1 MSAIAQITNRCV
13 SVASVSRK
21 TQTKRVASPVRS
33 RFPRRSFLY
42 FWLIIV
48 DVGGGEIK
56 CRGAVCFI
64 HHRRRLLSVVV
75 YVAWTKRIWIRAKE
89 VFVRENVHGCARSR
103 GRMRVTRS
111 RGGYRFPRTPHKIIS
126 LGSDLCFERRICFF
140 FLFSWRAE
148 RIGLF
153 SSLKP
158 LNIIYFKRWPEIN
171 IITTTITGASFSQA
185 KVWIREGCRAGCLDQ
200 LGHDH
205 AGARRSG

>member
-1 MSAIAQITNRCV
+1 MRLRRVCEQKNANEESRFAGTFSISAQFFFIFLIDYCGCV
-13 SVASVSRK
+13 SSGMGR
-21 TQTKRVASPVRS
+21 
-33 RFPRRSFLY
+33 
-42 FWLIIV
+42 
-48 DVGGGEIK
+48 GGEIK
-56 CRGAVCFI
+56 CRAVCFI

-158 LNIIYFKRWPEIN
+158 LNIIYFKR
-171 IITTTITGASFSQA
+171 
-185 KVWIREGCRAGCLDQ
+185 
-200 LGHDH
+200 
-205 AGARRSG
+205 

>member
-21 TQTKRVASPVRS
+21 TQTKRVASPVRQ

-48 DVGGGEIK
+48 GVCHPGCGRGGEIK
-56 CRGAVCFI
+56 CRAVCFI

-126 LGSDLCFERRICFF
+126 LGSDSPVLWTKNLFF
-140 FLFSWRAE
+140 FPLF
-148 RIGLF
+148 L
-153 SSLKP
+153 
-158 LNIIYFKRWPEIN
+158 
-171 IITTTITGASFSQA
+171 
-185 KVWIREGCRAGCLDQ
+185 EG
-200 LGHDH
+200 
-205 AGARRSG
+205 RRG

>member
-1 MSAIAQITNRCV
+1 MCVIA
-13 SVASVSRK
+13 
-21 TQTKRVASPVRS
+21 
-33 RFPRRSFLY
+33 L
-42 FWLIIV
+42 

-64 HHRRRLLSVVV
+64 HHRRRLLSVVDV
-75 YVAWTKRIWIRAKE
+75 VAWTKRIWIRAKE

-126 LGSDLCFERRICFF
+126 LGIGLPCALNEEFVFF
-140 FLFSWRAE
+140 SSFLGGAE

-158 LNIIYFKRWPEIN
+158 LNIIYFKR
-171 IITTTITGASFSQA
+171 
-185 KVWIREGCRAGCLDQ
+185 
-200 LGHDH
+200 
-205 AGARRSG
+205 